1 MGYTLKTANMSPV
14 PQMDGTWAFYS
25 NGADYLVGGWDGVAP
40 TFKTVFKS
48 TNQGVTWSALPDFN
62 HRFHTAAT
70 CVVNGVGYIVGGD
83 QLSPTVDGDWRR
95 SSHKFDNE
103 VWTQIAANPGIQNR
117 ALSCMVHLDDSFYVI
132 GGQSDNSG
140 TVVYD
145 TVLRSDDGL
154 NTFSTI
160 LADTKTQGF
169 TNPLSWGSCWV
180 HQGLIW
186 SICGSRHA
194 SPQGKFI
201 FSSPDGITW
210 TYRGTFRGLSRSYCQ
225 VISHNGRIWVF
236 NGHNSRFNSAGNP
249 TGNLRDVWTI
259 DVLNGGR
266 IVQTYQGQTGWGIRH
281 AMSIWSNPQ
290 GIMCCLG
297 IGVDCWLLEV

>member
-1 MGYTLKTANMSPV
+1 MGYTRKAANTLLPS
-14 PQMDGTWAFYS
+14 MDGTWGFYA
-25 NGADYLVGGWDGVAP
+25 NGADYLIGGWDGIAP

-70 CVVNGVGYIVGGD
+70 CVVNNVGYIVGGD
-83 QLSPTVDGDWRR
+83 QLSLAVDGDWRR
-95 SSHKFDNE
+95 SSHKFENE
-103 VWTQIAANPGIQNR
+103 TWTQIAANPGIQNR
-117 ALSCMVHLDDSFYVI
+117 CLAGLVHLNDSFFMV
-132 GGQSDNSG
+132 GGQDDNSG
-140 TVVYD
+140 TTVYD

-154 NTFSTI
+154 QTFTTI
-160 LADTKTQGF
+160 QSDTKAQGF
-169 TNPLSWGSCWV
+169 SNPLSWGAVWV

-194 SPQGKFI
+194 GPHGKFI
-201 FSSPDGITW
+201 YSSLDGITW
-210 TYRGTFRGLSRSYCQ
+210 TYRGLFRGLSRTYCQ
-225 VISHNGRIWVF
+225 ILSHNGRIWVF

-266 IVQTYQGQTGWGIRH
+266 IVQTYQGETAWSRRH

-290 GIMCCLG
+290 GIMCALG
-297 IGVDCWLLEV
+297 TDADCWMLEV